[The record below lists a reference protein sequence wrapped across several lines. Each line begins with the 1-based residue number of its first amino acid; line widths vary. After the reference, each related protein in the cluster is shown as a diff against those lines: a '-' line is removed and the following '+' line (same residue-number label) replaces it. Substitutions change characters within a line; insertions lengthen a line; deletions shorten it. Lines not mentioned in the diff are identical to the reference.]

1 MTKGKET
8 LIEVGNWVWTLFSIN
23 VIWFLLNF
31 PVILTVILIFS
42 MPFGLPFVAFTVVLI
57 LMITIFTI
65 PSLAGVF
72 SAIGQWK
79 EFGSGT
85 YIKYVLRTWIKEVKS
100 IVPNLIEGSI
110 IGLIVIMI
118 KAFEGNIFVS
128 TLVLVWGLL
137 TTLVVIANAYLKG
150 LNKDDN
156 LTQFIIQHGGQLLV
170 STILFVIMIALNGY
184 LKLAFLILIC
194 SISFSALVTVNLLNK
209 KSNYR
214 KL

>member
-79 EFGSGT
+79 ERGSGT

-150 LNKDDN
+150 LNKDDD

-209 KSNYR
+209 KSSYR

>member
-1 MTKGKET
+1 MC
-8 LIEVGNWVWTLFSIN
+8 IRDS
-23 VIWFLLNF
+23 
-31 PVILTVILIFS
+31 
-42 MPFGLPFVAFTVVLI
+42 
-57 LMITIFTI
+57 

-79 EFGSGT
+79 ERGSGT

-150 LNKDDN
+150 LNKDDD

-209 KSNYR
+209 KSSYR

>member
-79 EFGSGT
+79 ERGSGT
-85 YIKYVLRTWIKEVKS
+85 YIKYVLRTWIKEIKS

-150 LNKDDN
+150 LNKDDD

-209 KSNYR
+209 KSSYR